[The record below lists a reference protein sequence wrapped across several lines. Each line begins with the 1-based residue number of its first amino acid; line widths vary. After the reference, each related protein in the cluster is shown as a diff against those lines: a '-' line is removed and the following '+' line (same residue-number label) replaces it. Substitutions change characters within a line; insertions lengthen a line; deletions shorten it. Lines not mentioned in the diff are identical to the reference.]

1 MASAAMP
8 AIANFL
14 MRTSIKRLT
23 EDERV
28 RAGNQLTVWTD
39 GLLYQDVISTRRF
52 DGRIMKSMPPDQGRV
67 CLRLVARFR
76 EKPRFVQE
84 WLAAAECSPSSKP
97 AASKTTA
104 AKSAAGPKLRSKRG
118 AVKLRRRK

>member
-1 MASAAMP
+1 MP

-23 EDERV
+23 EDERW
-28 RAGNQLTVWTD
+28 RPGNQLTVWTD

-76 EKPRFVQE
+76 EKPWFVRE
-84 WLAAAECSPSSKP
+84 LLAGCITHRRPNQPPPKP
-97 AASKTTA
+97 
-104 AKSAAGPKLRSKRG
+104 PPPNPP
-118 AVKLRRRK
+118 

>member
-1 MASAAMP
+1 MP

-23 EDERV
+23 EDERW
-28 RAGNQLTVWTD
+28 RPGNQLTVWTD

-67 CLRLVARFR
+67 CLRLVVRLR
-76 EKPRFVQE
+76 EKPWSVQE
-84 WLAAAECSPSSKP
+84 WLAGGRILTVVQTPRLQTHPPHTRPHTRAETRTPEISHPQH
-97 AASKTTA
+97 A
-104 AKSAAGPKLRSKRG
+104 
-118 AVKLRRRK
+118 

>member
-1 MASAAMP
+1 MP

-52 DGRIMKSMPPDQGRV
+52 DGRIMKSRPPDQGRV

-84 WLAAAECSPSSKP
+84 WLAGGRML
-97 AASKTTA
+97 TVVQTRH
-104 AKSAAGPKLRSKRG
+104 LQNHRHQI
-118 AVKLRRRK
+118 RRRTGTVVATRSRAIASTPS